1 MGGCCVSWW
10 RVTCETRTKQP
21 RLFPACSQS
30 PTNPRHQATM
40 RSTILSVLCVLCV
53 SVGALQ
59 LPQGAL
65 SRRAAI
71 GAAVSAV
78 VPAAA
83 TAALVQNPYGPEA
96 LGYTMQKGGFAHP
109 VNAKT
114 GQVYGGVVVNNNALS
129 AAGGLFA
136 AVVAIGAGL
145 AEATKPTGDEG
156 CLISPTGAPGTLTL
170 TWSPTGAPGTLTPTL
185 GTRARGPV

>member
-1 MGGCCVSWW
+1 
-10 RVTCETRTKQP
+10 
-21 RLFPACSQS
+21 
-30 PTNPRHQATM
+30 M

-96 LGYTMQKGGFAHP
+96 LGYTMQKGGFAEP

-185 GTRARGPV
+185 RTRARGPV

>member
-1 MGGCCVSWW
+1 MRELELRPV
-10 RVTCETRTKQP
+10 RRNQTAAR
-21 RLFPACSQS
+21 FPSSRS

-40 RSTILSVLCVLCV
+40 RSTILAVLCV

-96 LGYTMQKGGFAHP
+96 LGYTMQKGGFAEP

-114 GQVYGGVVVNNNALS
+114 GQVYGGVVVNNNAFS

-145 AEATKPTGDEG
+145 TEATKPTGDEG

-170 TWSPTGAPGTLTPTL
+170 T
-185 GTRARGPV
+185 

>member
-1 MGGCCVSWW
+1 MPGLGCTRPGSGSAKRTCRRTTISDHKFDGISSGTERMGGCCVSWW

-96 LGYTMQKGGFAHP
+96 LGYTQPVDSAVPVATARCPGLLGRTRVLLVQPAITAH
-109 VNAKT
+109 
-114 GQVYGGVVVNNNALS
+114 S
-129 AAGGLFA
+129 R
-136 AVVAIGAGL
+136 
-145 AEATKPTGDEG
+145 
-156 CLISPTGAPGTLTL
+156 
-170 TWSPTGAPGTLTPTL
+170 
-185 GTRARGPV
+185 RA